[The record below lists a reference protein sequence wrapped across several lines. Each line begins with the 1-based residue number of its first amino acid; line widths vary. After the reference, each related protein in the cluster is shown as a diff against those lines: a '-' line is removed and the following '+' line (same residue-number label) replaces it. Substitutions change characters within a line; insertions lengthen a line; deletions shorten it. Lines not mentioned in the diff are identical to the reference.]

1 MPLHR
6 LRPGLSRALSVSP
19 ASSLSCPARTQALL
33 AGLSAVADR
42 TSRRP
47 TSRRPVS
54 GPSRRPVSGP
64 SRRPVSGQRLPAFLV
79 GTPAPAPGSVLA
91 LAAQSPSESSAAVGL
106 RPGSAYGAGPLIRRF
121 EASGARQLLESV
133 WHGPLLAIHCQWLH
147 SLALRPEGRQ
157 AACAGQRPASVSPGD
172 WRSQL
177 APHMS
182 SVAPA
187 VSAWCWLTGLKL
199 QPVPGAIAQM
209 GSRRHWPFPT
219 SKCPGN
225 GFRLPA
231 ATCTAT

>member
-1 MPLHR
+1 M
-6 LRPGLSRALSVSP
+6 SP
-19 ASSLSCPARTQALL
+19 ALSLSCPARTPASVLVPRFSRACQRANV
-33 AGLSAVADR
+33 AGPPL
-42 TSRRP
+42 
-47 TSRRPVS
+47 PV
-54 GPSRRPVSGP
+54 
-64 SRRPVSGQRLPAFLV
+64 FLG

>member
-19 ASSLSCPARTQALL
+19 ASSLSCPA
-33 AGLSAVADR
+33 R

-106 RPGSAYGAGPLIRRF
+106 RPGSAYGAGPLTRRSEVSDARPFLEPLGTGLSGSSTGCIRWPLARGA
-121 EASGARQLLESV
+121 ASRLRQPAAHKFQSRWLATHWPSV
-133 WHGPLLAIHCQWLH
+133 GPSRANRQFPALAHWPL
-147 SLALRPEGRQ
+147 
-157 AACAGQRPASVSPGD
+157 V
-172 WRSQL
+172 
-177 APHMS
+177 
-182 SVAPA
+182 VPA
-187 VSAWCWLTGLKL
+187 VSTPCWPTGS
-199 QPVPGAIAQM
+199 
-209 GSRRHWPFPT
+209 SR
-219 SKCPGN
+219 
-225 GFRLPA
+225 
-231 ATCTAT
+231 